1 MSAEVCFPR
10 GGTDKP
16 SKKIVFDDDGEIASV
31 INPTAKQ
38 SSTTK
43 SSHNKKTQQ
52 SQVCFVCNVVRLIN

>member
-16 SKKIVFDDDGEIASV
+16 SKKIVFDGEIASV

-43 SSHNKKTQQ
+43 SSHNNKKTQQ